1 VFHSWLLLFRG
12 EVRKR
17 GGASLIHRTE
27 AGNVGVTVVVE
38 EAFDLAEIWSD
49 RAAGLS
55 VTDAI
60 ERQRYKQR
68 IGAGIDP
75 DTAPSG
81 RLWHASGGSA
91 GR

>member
-1 VFHSWLLLFRG
+1 M
-12 EVRKR
+12 
-17 GGASLIHRTE
+17 
-27 AGNVGVTVVVE
+27 VE

-49 RAAGLS
+49 RAAGLGL
-55 VTDAI
+55 TEAI
-60 ERQRYKQR
+60 HRQRHKQR
-68 IGAGIDP
+68 MGAGIDP